1 MDTYAILPALH
12 AEPIKML
19 EYRTGT
25 ITYET
30 NMKYH

>member
-25 ITYET
+25 II
-30 NMKYH
+30 MKI